1 MTTQLST
8 HQQAY
13 IDHLRKRKQ
22 FILIVQILI
31 CVTFIFLW
39 EMSTHLGWI
48 NDFIF
53 SSPSRIVFAFL
64 NLASDGIIFHHIA
77 ITLAETFLS
86 FFIVLIAGIF
96 LSILLWWNKTL
107 SSILEP
113 YLITLNSLPKT
124 ALAPIFIVWLGNNM
138 KTIIVCAISLAIF
151 GTVINLTSH
160 FNQMDPDK
168 LLLIRTLGGSRK
180 DILQKVI
187 IPGSIPNIISNMKV
201 NIGLC
206 LVGVIIGEF
215 LAAKAGL
222 GYLIVY
228 GSQVLKLDDI
238 QIQCDI
244 LHKTNQG
251 CGQPHPFYIT
261 FIIQYYLEF
270 FQQNNSQI
278 TSKNHTFKHKFN
290 KHFSF
295 ESSVALY

>member
-1 MTTQLST
+1 MTKPISSY
-8 HQQAY
+8 QQAY
-13 IDHLRKRKQ
+13 IDDLRRQKQ
-22 FILIVQILI
+22 QILFFQILI
-31 CVTFIFLW
+31 CVLFVTLW
-39 EMSTHLGWI
+39 EVSTRLGWL

-53 SSPSRIVFAFL
+53 SSPSRIINAF
-64 NLASDGIIFHHIA
+64 
-77 ITLAETFLS
+77 ITLTADGTVFYHVGITLFETFLS
-86 FFIVLIAGIF
+86 FFIVLVAGIL
-96 LSILLWWNKTL
+96 LSVLLWWNKNL
-107 SSILEP
+107 AKILEP

-151 GTVINLTSH
+151 GTIINLTSN

-168 LLLIRTLGGSRK
+168 LLLIQTLGGDRK

-228 GSQVLKLDDI
+228 GSQVFKLDWVLMSI
-238 QIQCDI
+238 VVLCVIAA
-244 LHKTNQG
+244 
-251 CGQPHPFYIT
+251 
-261 FIIQYYLEF
+261 
-270 FQQNNSQI
+270 
-278 TSKNHTFKHKFN
+278 
-290 KHFSF
+290 
-295 ESSVALY
+295 ALYGILNLIEKIYLKHHSLA

>member
-1 MTTQLST
+1 MTNPISS

-13 IDHLRKRKQ
+13 IDNLRKRKQ
-22 FILIVQILI
+22 FVLIIQILI
-31 CVTFIFLW
+31 CVSFVLLW
-39 EMSTHLGWI
+39 EVSTRLGWL

-53 SSPSRIVFAFL
+53 SSPSRIIFAFID
-64 NLASDGIIFHHIA
+64 LASDGSIFHHIT

-86 FFIVLIAGIF
+86 FFIVLIAGIL
-96 LSILLWWNKTL
+96 LSVLLWWNKTL
-107 SSILEP
+107 SAIIEP
-113 YLITLNSLPKT
+113 FLITLNSLPKT

-168 LLLIRTLGGSRK
+168 LLLIQTLGGDRK
-180 DILQKVI
+180 DILRKVI

-228 GSQVLKLDDI
+228 GSQVFKLDWVLMSI
-238 QIQCDI
+238 VVLCMIA
-244 LHKTNQG
+244 T
-251 CGQPHPFYIT
+251 
-261 FIIQYYLEF
+261 
-270 FQQNNSQI
+270 
-278 TSKNHTFKHKFN
+278 
-290 KHFSF
+290 
-295 ESSVALY
+295 ALYGLLNLIEKLYLKRQRLV

>member
-1 MTTQLST
+1 MTQPISSY
-8 HQQAY
+8 QQAY
-13 IDHLRKRKQ
+13 INGLRRRKY
-22 FILIVQILI
+22 FILFVQILI
-31 CVTFIFLW
+31 CVLFISLW
-39 EMSTHLGWI
+39 EISTHQGWI

-53 SSPSRIVFAFL
+53 SSPSRIIIAFIDM
-64 NLASDGIIFHHIA
+64 ASDGIVFYHIG
-77 ITLAETFLS
+77 ITLLETFLS
-86 FFIVLIAGIF
+86 FFIVLFAGIF

-168 LLLIRTLGGSRK
+168 LLLIRTLGGDKK

-270 FQQNNSQI
+270 FQQN
-278 TSKNHTFKHKFN
+278 KFII
-290 KHFSF
+290 
-295 ESSVALY
+295 E

>member
-270 FQQNNSQI
+270 FQQN
-278 TSKNHTFKHKFN
+278 KFII
-290 KHFSF
+290 
-295 ESSVALY
+295 E